1 MYCIRMETHISLEAY
16 GKDVINSFLL
26 AYMGDK
32 TNQPTQYPHS
42 TKNRFSTY
50 NLSLHTHIPSIHGE
64 YEHYYIFQP
73 TIRHL

>member
-1 MYCIRMETHISLEAY
+1 MYCVRMETHISLEAY

-26 AYMGDK
+26 AYMGDSP
-32 TNQPTQYPHS
+32 NLPDISFHQ
-42 TKNRFSTY
+42 NRFSTY